1 MLLLLLLGRDVSA
14 TLADSVAAARF
25 AAAAVGAAAAG
36 SVAAAAFAATAAAAA
51 VSCVVDELYGWPLPA
66 AAAPVWRTN
75 VKAGGTVSSNA
86 VVVAAHP
93 KALPWPQRPVVLARH
108 LCVGWLRQDTVAVQQ
123 EWAS

>member
-1 MLLLLLLGRDVSA
+1 MLLLLLGRVVSA
-14 TLADSVAAARF
+14 TVVDSVAAARF
-25 AAAAVGAAAAG
+25 AAVAVHAAAAAAG
-36 SVAAAAFAATAAAAA
+36 SVAAAAYAAASASAA
-51 VSCVVDELYGWPLPA
+51 SCVVDELYGWPLPA
-66 AAAPVWRTN
+66 AAEPVWCTN

-93 KALPWPQRPVVLARH
+93 KALPWPQRPVVLVRH